1 MTRSNEEGRLA
12 ANETALS
19 ESETEATTKALPERS
34 IGASRDAARKTSRLL
49 AWRKEVAASDLTSTQ
64 KLVALVLSLHM
75 NGDGASCFPSQRT
88 IAAEA
93 SLTERAVRDTIPKL
107 VEAGWIR
114 REQGRRVNGHPDRY
128 YATTP
133 EHRNDVPG
141 NHVPRPEAR
150 SAYTGTTFQE
160 HRNDVPP
167 RTSGG
172 RPEDVLP
179 MREDDAVAREARS
192 GSPWEVASVATLD
205 TVATFAT
212 KAEAEAFADGK
223 PDLYP
228 RPVTSS

>member
-1 MTRSNEEGRLA
+1 MTRPNEEGRLA

-34 IGASRDAARKTSRLL
+34 IGASSDAARKTSRLL
-49 AWRKEVAASDLTSTQ
+49 AWRKAIAASDLSSTQ

-75 NGDGASCFPSQRT
+75 NGDGASCFPSQKT
-88 IAAEA
+88 VAAEA

-114 REQGRRVNGHPDRY
+114 REQGRRVNGHPDHY

-141 NHVPRPEAR
+141 NHVPRPEPR
-150 SAYTGTTFQE
+150 SSNTGTTFQE

-172 RPEDVLP
+172 RPKDVLSTGE
-179 MREDDAVAREARS
+179 EDDAVAREART
-192 GSPWEVASVATLD
+192 GSPWEVASVSTLD

-212 KAEAEAFADGK
+212 EAEAEAFADGK

-228 RPVTSS
+228 RPVTA